1 MIICTTVDDNMR
13 FEVFSRAKYLVLL
26 NDKGEILEK
35 RVNPALNQPLKR
47 PAVAKECVKL
57 NANTVIAP
65 HGSLCYPSYR
75 ILKRAGVKALVVM
88 PGEELR
94 LNNLKEVG
102 VWASLNFHE
111 FVSNPQPLG
120 FNRVTGHCPVH
131 TPPPL

>member
-75 ILKRAGVKALVVM
+75 ILKRARVKVLVAM

-102 VWASLNFHE
+102 FKEVIYSSFLAMKERIFE
-111 FVSNPQPLG
+111 
-120 FNRVTGHCPVH
+120 
-131 TPPPL
+131 